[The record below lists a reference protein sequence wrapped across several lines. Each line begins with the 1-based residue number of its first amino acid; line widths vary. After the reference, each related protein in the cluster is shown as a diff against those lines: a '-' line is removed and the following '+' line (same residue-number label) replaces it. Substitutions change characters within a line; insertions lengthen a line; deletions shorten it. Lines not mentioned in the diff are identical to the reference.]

1 MAPLLRSSWLKLAS
15 RGDIGHRR
23 RAGVNGFFENRARP
37 LCGTLMPYRELGPQ
51 PSSLSGEC
59 TEEAVVLTIGKNSV
73 KYQLGAHHAGTT
85 LIEADG

>member
-23 RAGVNGFFENRARP
+23 RAGVNGFFENRAQP
-37 LCGTLMPYRELGPQ
+37 LCGTLLPYRVLGPQ

-59 TEEAVVLTIGKNSV
+59 TQEAVALT
-73 KYQLGAHHAGTT
+73 LGV
-85 LIEADG
+85 IEKKSTPPERLF